1 MVYIK
6 KYIQVSGQVCS
17 GYDDDYN
24 DDDCWF
30 GLVWFDFGGNGIDGM
45 IMMIVVVGGGGGG
58 GAIT

>member
-17 GYDDDYN
+17 GYDDYN
-24 DDDCWF
+24 DDCW
-30 GLVWFDFGGNGIDGM
+30 LVWFDFGGNGIDGM

-58 GAIT
+58 AIA